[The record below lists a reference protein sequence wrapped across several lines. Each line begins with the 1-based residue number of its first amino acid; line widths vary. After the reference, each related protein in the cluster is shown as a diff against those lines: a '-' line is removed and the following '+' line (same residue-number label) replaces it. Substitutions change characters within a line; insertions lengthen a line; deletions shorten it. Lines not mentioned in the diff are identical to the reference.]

1 MTDWRRPG
9 AQPGDEPAT
18 ATAEEEEVA
27 TPAADLHALEAG
39 EVAPED
45 NGVDDEVVRVRH
57 RARPDTVVL
66 LLAGILVVVVAQL
79 LLGWFAYGAASQGR
93 DQVTLANGLQR
104 CLIDAQLNHNPTT
117 DTTGAIYKAAVQSC
131 LNK

>member
-18 ATAEEEEVA
+18 ATAEEEVA
-27 TPAADLHALEAG
+27 TPVDLHAVDAG
-39 EVAPED
+39 GAAPED
-45 NGVDDEVVRVRH
+45 NAMLDEVVRVRH